1 MSYGI
6 IRAWK
11 SASEYERVEQF
22 LNAIIESDT
31 EYLAKNCAADIEFTD
46 LVANTTLKGVEQLV
60 LHLETKWNLPKG
72 SFEIASIEMT
82 YADKSETASFLLNM
96 NDKQAVGLLVVEER
110 NGRISHCKLALGQP
124 Q

>member
-22 LNAIIESDT
+22 LHAIIELD
-31 EYLAKNCAADIEFTD
+31 KEF
-46 LVANTTLKGVEQLV
+46 LVANCATNIEFVDVVTNRTLTGVEQLAD
-60 LHLETKWNLPKG
+60 HLKTIWNLPKG
-72 SFEIASIEMT
+72 SFKIANIEIT
-82 YADKSETASFLLNM
+82 YADKSETASFVLNM
-96 NDKQAVGLLVVEER
+96 DDKQAVGLLVVAES
-110 NGRISHCKLALGQP
+110 NGRISNCKLALGLP

>member
-22 LNAIIESDT
+22 LRAIIESDK

-46 LVANTTLKGVEQLV
+46 LVANTTVKGVEQLAQ
-60 LHLETKWNLPKG
+60 HLKTNWGLPKG
-72 SFEIASIEMT
+72 SFDIADIEMT
-82 YADKSETASFLLNM
+82 YADKSETASFVLKVEN
-96 NDKQAVGLLVVEER
+96 KQAVGLLMVEES
-110 NGRISHCKLALGQP
+110 NGRISSCKLALTKP
-124 Q
+124 E